1 MYHLSAVDY
10 LSCIGDI
17 DDSPDFRRIQEDSPF
32 SFLMAMKGGV
42 LYFSYEE
49 ETWLSERR
57 EQETLRIRI
66 FLTGKIG
73 ILTVNRC

>member
-1 MYHLSAVDY
+1 MSLVYHVSALVY

-17 DDSPDFRRIQEDSPF
+17 VDSRDFRRIQEESPF
-32 SFLMAMKGGV
+32 SFLMNMKGGV

-57 EQETLRIRI
+57 EQKPLRIRI
-66 FLTGKIG
+66 SSPVRSDF
-73 ILTVNRC
+73 